1 MEEEIDIKKELKDLR
16 LKVKDLDKVQDYNYI
31 SYSDLIEFI
40 FRAIRRLDKRL
51 DELESKV

>member
-1 MEEEIDIKKELKDLR
+1 MEEVDIKKELKNLKD
-16 LKVKDLDKVQDYNYI
+16 KVKDFDKLQDYNNI

-40 FRAIRRLDKRL
+40 FKAIRRIDKRL

>member
-1 MEEEIDIKKELKDLR
+1 MEEEIDIKKQLKDLR
-16 LKVKDLDKVQDYNYI
+16 LKVKDLGVLDYNNI